1 MPWDAID
8 HEGKWVEIDDD
19 TVHIVQEIERLWPEL
34 RIRYCEN
41 PEIGEAPYLLVEKTR
56 DGNDVPVMSIW
67 QLDSRLLDVIHEAD
81 TSKHDVQRILD
92 KKNDAAKATNQDKI
106 LTWRDYCRD
115 VISSAGRHIGSS
127 YTFRDPRLG
136 HEGEVVKI
144 EDDPSKRTETKDY
157 S

>member
-1 MPWDAID
+1 MSWNAVDFN
-8 HEGKWVEIDDD
+8 GRWVEIDDD
-19 TVHIVQEIERLWPEL
+19 TVHIVQEIQRLWPEL

-41 PEIGEAPYLLVEKTR
+41 PGIGEAPYQLVERTR
-56 DGNDVPVMSIW
+56 DGRDEAVMSIW

-92 KKNDAAKATNQDKI
+92 EKNAKATHLQKERA

-115 VISSAGRHIGSS
+115 VIVSAARHSGSS
-127 YTFRDPRLG
+127 YTFSDPREG

-144 EDDPSKRTETKDY
+144 HDDESRRP
-157 S
+157 